1 MKHPKFCILSFL
13 WECNDIEDKLNG
25 VERKWPGHESTYEC
39 RYCGGTLCVDLCFY
53 IYHNYKDYMGRY
65 IEMKKQ

>member
-25 VERKWPGHESTYEC
+25 VERKWPGHESTYVDTVVEP
-39 RYCGGTLCVDLCFY
+39 YVWTFVFIYIIIIKTTWGG
-53 IYHNYKDYMGRY
+53 ISK
-65 IEMKKQ
+65 